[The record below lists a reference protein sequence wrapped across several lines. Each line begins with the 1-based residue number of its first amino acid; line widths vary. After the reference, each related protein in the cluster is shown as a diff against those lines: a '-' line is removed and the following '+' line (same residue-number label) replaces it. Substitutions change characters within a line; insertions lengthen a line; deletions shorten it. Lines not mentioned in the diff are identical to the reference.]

1 VDNNKIVIDIKHQ
14 KLSQKVN
21 QMLLDEQIDDI
32 IEMVEDYCL
41 MMAMDHQKTAT
52 KLTGIRSWSL
62 LSDEE
67 WLMFLEQLKQVKI
80 LGSPLIVLERYDHS
94 QDVDELILNWG
105 YKN

>member
-1 VDNNKIVIDIKHQ
+1 MDKKEIIIDFKHQ

-52 KLTGIRSWSL
+52 KLTGIRGWSL

-67 WLMFLEQLKQVKI
+67 WLMFLEQLKHVKI
-80 LGSPLIVLERYDHS
+80 LGSSLNVLERYDHE
-94 QDVDELILNWG
+94 QDIDELILNWG
-105 YKN
+105 FKN